1 MARLIVDR
9 VTKTFGAFRALGYT
23 RLSPDDLTSL
33 RIHGVTPDQARSWN
47 RDAGARLS
55 VEDLVEIGTEG
66 RRRSK

>member
-1 MARLIVDR
+1 MSLAIHG
-9 VTKTFGAFRALGYT
+9 VTLEFVGAFRALGYT